1 MRFVRFV
8 RFVASV
14 ASVRRPLGAL
24 GALALAGLALGAC
37 GIPTQQS
44 ASPISARQLQTRLP
58 VTRPT
63 VNPCT
68 KSACTPVDVF
78 FVGPDG
84 RITPVGRVAP
94 PHPKIGTVIDALLGG
109 PTPPERAK
117 GIFTALGA
125 GIHLLSS
132 QQTAQK
138 KTVSLDFSADFG
150 ILSGAQE
157 VLGVAQVVYTVASI
171 RPGFGVIFEID
182 GVHIEVPVETGALST
197 GPVHE
202 SQYDTLLTTTAPTT
216 TTTP

>member
-1 MRFVRFV
+1 
-8 RFVASV
+8 
-14 ASVRRPLGAL
+14 VRRPWRSLGAL

-58 VTRPT
+58 STRPT

-94 PHPKIGTVIDALLGG
+94 PHPKISTVIDALLGG

-117 GIFTALGA
+117 GIVTALA
-125 GIHLLSS
+125 TGIHLLSS
-132 QQTAQK
+132 QETSQK
-138 KTVSLDFSADFG
+138 KIISLDFSGDFG
-150 ILSGAQE
+150 ILSGTQE

-171 RPGFGVIFEID
+171 RPGFGVIFEIE

-197 GPVHE
+197 GAVHE
-202 SQYDTLLTTTAPTT
+202 SQYATLLTATAPTT